1 VSHWTKENLERV
13 TRDYLGE
20 DDGSPQAKKRARILG
35 AATKLFMAQ
44 GYKKTSIDEVALAAH
59 VAKGTVYLYYPSKA
73 DLLVHVIAL
82 EKTALTHRFEPL
94 LTGAIP
100 PADRLRQYL
109 HILFASVTELPLTTK
124 LMSGDA
130 ELLDALHELGE
141 DEMTKQ
147 RAQGRAW
154 IEELIELAA
163 PGRFTPE
170 ERRVRAEIV
179 IGVQFTAVHLLS
191 AHARGD
197 VAPDVFRRELA
208 EVLASGLAPPRPR
221 DREPAPTRRTA
232 RAAKSTK
239 KKR

>member
-1 VSHWTKENLERV
+1 MTHWTKENLEKV
-13 TRDYLGE
+13 TREYLGD
-20 DDGSPQAKKRARILG
+20 DDGSPQAKKRARILA
-35 AATKLFMAQ
+35 AATKLFMAH
-44 GYKKTSIDEVALAAH
+44 GYKKTSIDEVAAAAH

-82 EKTALTHRFEPL
+82 EKTALTQRFTPL

-130 ELLDALHELGE
+130 ELLDALHDLGE
-141 DEMTKQ
+141 AELTKQ
-147 RAQGRAW
+147 RAQGRVW

-163 PGRFTPE
+163 PGRFTAE

-179 IGVQFTAVHLLS
+179 IGVQFTAVQLLS
-191 AHARGD
+191 PQARGE

-208 EVLASGLAPPRPR
+208 EVLASGLAPPRPG
-221 DREPAPTRRTA
+221 DAAPASTTRSA
-232 RAAKSTK
+232 RAPKSTK